1 MDSNVAE
8 NIEDYSKDCSEEE
21 VTRAA
26 LIEALIFANGEPV
39 SSTQLSE
46 IAGITE
52 EEVAQSVSII
62 QTKFERPDA
71 GIELVEVAGKFQF
84 RTKALFAPFLQQ
96 LKSDRPRK
104 LSPPALETL
113 AIIAY
118 RQPIVKSDVEKL
130 RGVDATPTL
139 KTLLERGLIK
149 IVGHQS
155 TVGQPALYGTTDEF
169 LALFGLSSLGEL
181 PTLRDLKELE
191 SDPGEVEYPEDQASA
206 QEESVVVEA
215 EAI

>member
-1 MDSNVAE
+1 MVSNVAE
-8 NIEDYSKDCSEEE
+8 ENETYSEETI
-21 VTRAA
+21 TRAA
-26 LIEALIFANGEPV
+26 LVEALIFANGEPV
-39 SSTQLSE
+39 SLIQLSE
-46 IAGITE
+46 ISGSTE
-52 EEVAQSVSII
+52 EDVSASIAII
-62 QTKFERPDA
+62 QTKFDRPDA
-71 GIELVEVAGKFQF
+71 GIELVEIAGKYQF

-113 AIIAY
+113 AIVAY
-118 RQPIVKSDVEKL
+118 RQPIVKSDIEKL

-191 SDPGEVEYPEDQASA
+191 SDPGEVEYPEDQTE
-206 QEESVVVEA
+206 QEEESVAVEPQA
-215 EAI
+215 N